1 MKFHLLTYQNN
12 YYEILRYLVFV
23 IFILI
28 LSFKANTEIPEKYKI
43 ETSLPNCKGT
53 DYTKWTDCYG
63 EYKFPRIEYKGEW
76 KNGAFDGQGILKE
89 AWGDIYIGDFVNNK
103 AHGYGRQDMILNGQP
118 NGSFGGELKNDYL
131 NGEGYWESDGCR
143 SEGTFKDHYLEGKGK
158 IICDYGY
165 EAKGIFKYGNLNGQG
180 FESWQDGTNQS
191 GEYKE
196 GVLDG
201 EGSINYANGSKEIG
215 TFKNGKLHGYGIT
228 IWNTG
233 TKYEGDWVNGDG
245 TGNATITYSD
255 GVYTGETKNTL
266 EHGKGTYLWNDGTKY
281 TGDWVL
287 GTRTGEGIIEYP
299 SGDKYTG
306 SFESNVRHGKGKYF
320 YFNGNKYI
328 GNFIKGIEE
337 GYGVFTW
344 ADGEKYEGNWE
355 NGYRTGK
362 GKYYYK
368 SGTIYE
374 GEFVNNEAEG
384 YGIIN
389 YSDGTRYE
397 GEFKDTNEHGRGSIE
412 YSNGDKYVGQ
422 FKEGYQHGQGK
433 MVYANGKIYEGL
445 WENGEEAEGKT
456 TLAKFTTDEKYYALI
471 IGNNNYEKL
480 EDLDN
485 AVNDAK
491 DLEKVLK
498 EKYGFETT
506 LLIDEKSDETENEII
521 KFTQNRD
528 KNDNILI
535 YYAGH
540 GELIKKQK
548 RGYWLPTDAGPTQD
562 SKWLSNNNIKDLI
575 SSSDAKHI
583 LLVVDSCFSGS
594 LMRGGG
600 ENKSVEKLTPSAVE
614 RFKKLKTRLVMT
626 SGGNEYVADGI
637 GNSKNS
643 VFAEPLIKAL
653 RDNNDVIRSIELFQ
667 TVQNYVIN
675 NADQTPNHSLIHGT
689 GHNGGEFLFFP
700 KS

>member
-12 YYEILRYLVFV
+12 YSKILKYSVFI

-43 ETSLPNCKGT
+43 ETSLPKCKGT

-63 EYKFPRIEYKGEW
+63 EYVFPRNEYKGEW
-76 KNGAFDGQGILKE
+76 KKGNFHGQGVLRE
-89 AWGDIYIGDFVNNK
+89 AWGGIYVGGFKNNL
-103 AHGYGRQDMILNGQP
+103 ADGIGRQEEPDGSWWEGEVKNDLLNGRGVWVYEDGSKYEGQFVDSMP
-118 NGSFGGELKNDYL
+118 NGLGKYIDDYGSISEGEFKNFKLSGKGIFINWNGDTYKGNFIDGFLDGEGFFSKSDGTEVSGIFKKDYL
-131 NGEGYWESDGCR
+131 NGQGIWKFENGDV
-143 SEGTFKDHYLEGKGK
+143 
-158 IICDYGY
+158 
-165 EAKGIFKYGNLNGQG
+165 AKGNFKMDL
-180 FESWQDGTNQS
+180 
-191 GEYKE
+191 
-196 GVLDG
+196 LDG
-201 EGSINYANGSKEIG
+201 FGTYTWSNGDKYEGQ
-215 TFKNGKLHGYGIT
+215 FKNGKKHGKGKYTEKNGYIYEGNWQNDERNGYGEYT
-228 IWNTG
+228 YENNDKYSGLFKNNLRHGKGKYTYVNGNTYDGMWVKGFENGYGVFTWSDTDRYEGNWKDGWRTGKGKYFYESG
-233 TKYEGDWVNGDG
+233 TVYEGDFIDNISEGKG
-245 TGNATITYSD
+245 TITYSD
-255 GVYTGETKNTL
+255 GTKYVGEFKNGN
-266 EHGKGTYLWNDGTKY
+266 EHGQ
-281 TGDWVL
+281 
-287 GTRTGEGIIEYP
+287 GIIEYP
-299 SGDKYTG
+299 NGD
-306 SFESNVRHGKGKYF
+306 
-320 YFNGNKYI
+320 
-328 GNFIKGIEE
+328 
-337 GYGVFTW
+337 
-344 ADGEKYEGNWE
+344 
-355 NGYRTGK
+355 
-362 GKYYYK
+362 
-368 SGTIYE
+368 
-374 GEFVNNEAEG
+374 
-384 YGIIN
+384 
-389 YSDGTRYE
+389 RYE
-397 GEFKDTNEHGRGSIE
+397 GQFKDAYEHG
-412 YSNGDKYVGQ
+412 K
-422 FKEGYQHGQGK
+422 GK
-433 MVYANGKIYEGL
+433 MVYANGTIYEGL
-445 WENGEEAEGKT
+445 WENGKEAEGKT

-498 EKYGFETT
+498 EKYGFKTT
-506 LLIDEKSDETENEII
+506 LLIDEKSDETENAII

-548 RGYWLPTDAGPTQD
+548 RGYWLPTDAGSTQD

-594 LMRGGG
+594 LMRGSG

>member
-12 YYEILRYLVFV
+12 YSKILKYSVFI

-43 ETSLPNCKGT
+43 ETSLPKCKGT

-63 EYKFPRIEYKGEW
+63 EYVFPRNEYKGEW
-76 KNGAFDGQGILKE
+76 KKGNFHGQGVLRE
-89 AWGDIYIGDFVNNK
+89 AWGGIYVGGFKNNL
-103 AHGYGRQDMILNGQP
+103 ADGIGRQEEPDGSWWEGEVKNDLLNGRGVWVYEDGSKYEGQFIDSMP
-118 NGSFGGELKNDYL
+118 NGLGKYIDDYGSISEGEFKNFKLSGKGIFINWNGDTYKGNFTDGFLDGEGFFSKSDGTEVSGIFKKDYL
-131 NGEGYWESDGCR
+131 NGQGIWKFENGDV
-143 SEGTFKDHYLEGKGK
+143 
-158 IICDYGY
+158 
-165 EAKGIFKYGNLNGQG
+165 AKGNFKMDL
-180 FESWQDGTNQS
+180 
-191 GEYKE
+191 
-196 GVLDG
+196 LDG
-201 EGSINYANGSKEIG
+201 FGTYTWSNGDKYEGQ
-215 TFKNGKLHGYGIT
+215 FKNGKKHGKGKYTEKNGYIYEGNWQNDERNGYGEYT
-228 IWNTG
+228 YENNDKYSGLFKNNLRHGKGKYTYVNGNTYDGMWVKGFENGYGVFTWSDTDRYEGNWKDGWRTGKGKYFYESG
-233 TKYEGDWVNGDG
+233 TVYEGDFIDNISEGKG
-245 TGNATITYSD
+245 TITYSD
-255 GVYTGETKNTL
+255 GTKYVGEFKDGN
-266 EHGKGTYLWNDGTKY
+266 EHGQ
-281 TGDWVL
+281 
-287 GTRTGEGIIEYP
+287 GIIEYP
-299 SGDKYTG
+299 NGD
-306 SFESNVRHGKGKYF
+306 
-320 YFNGNKYI
+320 
-328 GNFIKGIEE
+328 
-337 GYGVFTW
+337 
-344 ADGEKYEGNWE
+344 
-355 NGYRTGK
+355 
-362 GKYYYK
+362 
-368 SGTIYE
+368 
-374 GEFVNNEAEG
+374 
-384 YGIIN
+384 
-389 YSDGTRYE
+389 RYE
-397 GEFKDTNEHGRGSIE
+397 GQFKDAYEHG
-412 YSNGDKYVGQ
+412 K
-422 FKEGYQHGQGK
+422 GK
-433 MVYANGKIYEGL
+433 MVYANGTIYEGL
-445 WENGEEAEGKT
+445 WENGKEAEGKT

-498 EKYGFETT
+498 EKYGFKTT
-506 LLIDEKSDETENEII
+506 LLIDEKSDETENAII

-548 RGYWLPTDAGPTQD
+548 RGYWLPTDAGSTQD

-575 SSSDAKHI
+575 ASSDAKHI
-583 LLVVDSCFSGS
+583 LLMVDSCFSGS
-594 LMRGGG
+594 LMRGSG

-626 SGGNEYVADGI
+626 SGGNEFVADGI

-653 RDNNDVIRSIELFQ
+653 KDNNDVIRSIELFQ